1 MIISPRLRE
10 KLHDIKIEQIKKE
23 NNTMK
28 WKKLNL
34 ESNQRGQKSQREIF
48 ASIVELVYGDAI
60 NPDEY
65 VLHHIDGSHA
75 NNKIS
80 NLSLVKKE
88 LHTKL
93 HIDAKRNVGL
103 NPNEKIDGLAETRV
117 DDYVE
122 ELINLFFSKE
132 DGVNYIS
139 IPMDVWAT
147 IQNNIRNSKP
157 DAEDLNPK
165 IDVSDARETNSMS
178 RIKRHSR

>member
-1 MIISPRLRE
+1 MTLD
-10 KLHDIKIEQIKKE
+10 KQIKKE

-34 ESNQRGQKSQREIF
+34 ESHQSGQKSQREIF
-48 ASIVELVYGDAI
+48 ASIVELVYGDTI

-75 NNKIS
+75 NNNIS

-93 HIDAKRNVGL
+93 HIDAKRNAGL
-103 NPNEKIDGLAETRV
+103 NPNEKIDGLAETQV

-157 DAEDLNPK
+157 DSEDLNPK

-178 RIKRHSR
+178 RIKRHAR